1 MNILHI
7 IGAINLEHGG
17 VVRAVIDLAEQT
29 AAAGHGVAV
38 ASWDPP
44 DAPEAWR
51 TPGASPR
58 LVHVD
63 APVGTGRLTPDAH
76 TALRREIDRADAV
89 HLHTPWEPI
98 NRAVARICRDART
111 PYVITLHGMLDD
123 WCMAQKGLKK
133 RAYLA
138 LLGGR
143 ALLEH
148 AAAVHCTAQAELD
161 QSRKWFPRG
170 TGVVAP
176 LVFDLAP
183 YRDLPGPEIARGR
196 FAIDTAEP
204 VVLFLSRLHV
214 KKGVH
219 LLIKAAHHLDR
230 AGVAC
235 TTLIAGVGDDTYTNA
250 LRAQISSLGLDARVR
265 LLGMVRGTEKV
276 SLYQAADVFALPT
289 SQENFGFVLPE
300 ALACGTPAV
309 TTRGVDIWPELEAS
323 GSTAIIEQ
331 SAEAF
336 AAAIGELIA
345 DPGRRAAMGQA
356 GRRWVLTE
364 LDPTAVRARYEQIYA
379 QAAKKPAPAG
389 PLRTE

>member
-1 MNILHI
+1 MNILHL
-7 IGAINLEHGG
+7 IGTINLEHGG
-17 VVRAVIDLAEQT
+17 VVRAVIDLAHQT
-29 AAAGHGVAV
+29 AAAGHRVAI
-38 ASWDPP
+38 ASWDAP
-44 DAPEAWR
+44 DAPAEWR
-51 TPGASPR
+51 TPDADPR
-58 LVHVD
+58 LVLID

-76 TALRREIDRADAV
+76 TALRREIDRADVV

-98 NRAVARICRDART
+98 NRAVARICREART

-123 WCMAQKGLKK
+123 WCMAQKGIKK

-161 QSRKWFPRG
+161 QSRKWFQRG
-170 TGVVAP
+170 NGVVAP
-176 LVFDLAP
+176 LVFDIAP
-183 YRDLPGPEIARGR
+183 YRDLPGPHIARER
-196 FAIDTAEP
+196 FDIDPEQP

-230 AGVAC
+230 AGVDC

-250 LRAQISSLGLDARVR
+250 LRAQIQSLGLDSRVR

-276 SLYQAADVFALPT
+276 SLYQAADLFALPT

-300 ALACGTPAV
+300 ALACATPAI
-309 TTRGVDIWPELEAS
+309 TTRGVDIWPELDAS
-323 GSTAIIEQ
+323 GSTAIIDQ

-336 AAAIGELIA
+336 AGTIGELIA
-345 DPGRRAAMGQA
+345 DPDRRHAMGQA
-356 GRRWVLTE
+356 GRRWVLSE
-364 LDPTAVRARYEQIYA
+364 LDPTAVRARYERIYTD
-379 QAAKKPAPAG
+379 AA
-389 PLRTE
+389 R